1 MKIMKYLKKFN
12 SYHKIN
18 ESEVK
23 YDKSLVED
31 INEKLGFKINI
42 DYNQR
47 KELLRFINQV
57 KKKPNIKDGWLSRAG
72 VGNIFYRIIVSI
84 GDSWKDEVEDN
95 WSKKINKEQYKE
107 IIDLFNLY
115 KDTKIVAFEEDHD
128 RYYHKLNDN
137 LNLRL
142 YSWSGWIGNQ
152 RNLLYNAFFSFH
164 KKEISVSDFNH
175 YKDRYNREK
184 EILKIRKSIPNTY
197 YTIEKDPENIKKF
210 VKNILDLDQQLINLS
225 LKKSSTI
232 MWKTQ
237 NSFDGFMRHN
247 DNLKFYYYDSILYK
261 DVDIYVN
268 NWAKKFDIKISDNRT
283 HKQGFDTVVEIK
295 GETYSYG
302 ELLSFLLER
311 RFTNHI
317 IENSNKSDEDLLK
330 DIESNIENVIKQA
343 STLLNSKEDIISKL
357 EKYLENYPKSLFE
370 RGYFN

>member
-1 MKIMKYLKKFN
+1 MSYIKKF
-12 SYHKIN
+12 
-18 ESEVK
+18 
-23 YDKSLVED
+23 KSF

-42 DYNQR
+42 DDNKR
-47 KELLRFINQV
+47 NELLRFINQV

-115 KDTKIVAFEEDHD
+115 KDIKIVAFEEDHD
-128 RYYHKLNDN
+128 RYYNKLNDN

-142 YSWSGWIGNQ
+142 YSWGGWIGNQ
-152 RNLLYNAFFSFH
+152 RNLLYNAFLSFH

-225 LKKSSTI
+225 LKKSHTI

-237 NSFDGFMRHN
+237 NSFDGFMKHN
-247 DNLKFYYYDSILYK
+247 DNLKVYYYDSILYK
-261 DVDIYVN
+261 DVDTYVN

-283 HKQGFDTVVEIK
+283 HKQGFDTVLEIK

-330 DIESNIENVIKQA
+330 DIENNIENIIKQA
-343 STLLNSKEDIISKL
+343 STLLNTKEDIISKL